1 VHTLGFVISFAMVLP
16 QLLSA
21 FFMVVSGRGQGL
33 SDLVLGSV
41 VINRSARF

>member
-1 VHTLGFVISFAMVLP
+1 L
-16 QLLSA
+16 
-21 FFMVVSGRGQGL
+21 MVVSGRGQGL